1 MNSKQFIESAERGYS
16 EFELMIVLLSYLF
29 KKNIRFYYLVDQA
42 QLGLQLN
49 GGSGGESSP
58 SHKFGEFNL
67 VYDMSPEQTFL
78 KLYIRAQRPKQLSS
92 NEIGLLNMSGMS
104 SRVKIHLDL
113 ICNEFEYE
121 ILYKRAFSS
130 SPVLLEMHNLQSEQL
145 INENFMQQAN
155 KHKRVY
161 SQGNYASTGIGG
173 SNASPASH
181 LNLYGSPNQLK
192 NQAVLQQEIQNPA
205 LLSQMAMNNTSPQL
219 GLGPQ
224 NISML
229 YQ

>member
-1 MNSKQFIESAERGYS
+1 
-16 EFELMIVLLSYLF
+16 
-29 KKNIRFYYLVDQA
+29 
-42 QLGLQLN
+42 
-49 GGSGGESSP
+49 
-58 SHKFGEFNL
+58 
-67 VYDMSPEQTFL
+67 MSPEQTFL

-121 ILYKRAFSS
+121 ILYKRAFSN

-229 YQ
+229 YQQQQEELQKLFILKQQAVLLQIQQQQQIIQNQLAMQTRGAPGMNQNSLPPNLMPPPGLGVPQGMIAQKMP